1 MSGSRGDAGSG
12 GAAGAAGAAG
22 RRITE
27 KLSAEAL
34 REATGKTWTQWFAL
48 LDAWDGTSH
57 THTEIARHIREEH
70 GTDGWYAQSVAVGY
84 EQERGLREVGQSSTG
99 AWRTSGSKTIATS
112 AARAIEAF
120 TDETVRARWLPG
132 IDLTLRTHRPAKSV
146 TADFKDTTGTTTRI
160 SVGITVKTPEKTTV
174 AIGHEKLRDAAEVAT
189 YKKFWHERLSKLK
202 ALLES
207 TDQP

>member
-1 MSGSRGDAGSG
+1 MSGSRGDAGAR
-12 GAAGAAGAAG
+12 AATG

-34 REATGKTWTQWFAL
+34 REATGKTWPQWFAL

-57 THTEIARHIREEH
+57 NHTEIARHIREEH
-70 GTDGWYAQSVAVGY
+70 GTDGWYAQSVAVAY

-120 TDETVRARWLPG
+120 TDETVRTRWLPG

-146 TADFKDTTGTTTRI
+146 TADFKDATGTTTRI
-160 SVGITVKTPEKTTV
+160 SVGATVKTPEKTTV
-174 AIGHEKLRDAAEVAT
+174 AVAHEKLRDAAEVAT
-189 YKKFWHERLSKLK
+189 YKKFWHERLTELK

-207 TDQP
+207 TD